1 MDINNEITSA
11 LCDMEDIKNALSDD
25 IKNQPKDNEGT
36 EITIGDC
43 IHDVIYL
50 LKILKELA
58 ND

>member
-1 MDINNEITSA
+1 MNINNEIASA
-11 LCDMEDIKNALSDD
+11 LCDMEDIKNFLSDD

-50 LKILKELA
+50 LKTLKEQ
-58 ND
+58 D

>member
-25 IKNQPKDNEGT
+25 IKNQPKDNDGT

-50 LKILKELA
+50 LRNLREK
-58 ND
+58 D

>member
-1 MDINNEITSA
+1 MLTPINNEITSA

-50 LKILKELA
+50 LKILKEQ
-58 ND
+58 D

>member
-43 IHDVIYL
+43 IHDVISL
-50 LKILKELA
+50 LKILKEQV
-58 ND
+58 

>member
-50 LKILKELA
+50 LRNLKEQ
-58 ND
+58 D

>member
-1 MDINNEITSA
+1 MDINNEISSA

-43 IHDVIYL
+43 IHDVIMFLEYL
-50 LKILKELA
+50 EEKSQ
-58 ND
+58 

>member
-1 MDINNEITSA
+1 MNINNEISSA

-50 LKILKELA
+50 LRNLKEQ
-58 ND
+58 D

>member
-1 MDINNEITSA
+1 MDIINEISSA

-25 IKNQPKDNEGT
+25 IKKQPKDNEGT

-50 LKILKELA
+50 LKILREQ
-58 ND
+58 D

>member
-50 LKILKELA
+50 LKTLKEQSQ
-58 ND
+58 

>member
-43 IHDVIYL
+43 IYDVIYL
-50 LKILKELA
+50 LKTLKEQ
-58 ND
+58 D